1 MAWMTVLLMK
11 GHAVLDLTRKRKGE
25 LVYDFGCWL
34 QWLWDGGVQDTE
46 RRDEGKQQ
54 DSSLGLQES
63 EPWPARA
70 VLARITWET
79 TMEGGEFQDRCLV
92 SNFISSSL
100 KNDPFQ
106 WAGNQES
113 SHCDRTHTGEKIT
126 PDSTHAWKKH
136 VSGGS
141 PVRWPRRNVK
151 SQNHSDHSLF
161 AGPKNHKPNTVR
173 W

>member
-1 MAWMTVLLMK
+1 MNWCDKFMAWMTVLSMK

-100 KNDPFQ
+100 KNGPFQ

-113 SHCDRTHTGEKIT
+113 SHCDRTHTRVKKSLLIQLMHEKNMWVVEAQSDD
-126 PDSTHAWKKH
+126 P
-136 VSGGS
+136 GGM
-141 PVRWPRRNVK
+141 
-151 SQNHSDHSLF
+151 
-161 AGPKNHKPNTVR
+161 
-173 W
+173 